1 MSTPP
6 ARTSG
11 WTQPNP
17 LGADQNLHTV
27 HRKFESGHRPVT
39 SLPLTTPDKPPASA
53 STAPPAVGAEEHRAD
68 PTAAPSDAA
77 SDVVAPAGAEAA
89 TVTPDAIEQANERR
103 IAKQWEDIVARLCRD
118 FAPAGG
124 ADRKRVL
131 AQIAQHRAQ
140 LDSATVRDY
149 LPVLVDRAVR
159 RIYAPDGPVQRGPE
173 SSAR

>member
-11 WTQPNP
+11 WTQPNT
-17 LGADQNLHTV
+17 LGADPNLHTV
-27 HRKFESGHRPVT
+27 HRKFASTHRPAT
-39 SLPLTTPDKPPASA
+39 SPALATPDKPPVSV
-53 STAPPAVGAEEHRAD
+53 STAPPAVGAEEPRTD
-68 PTAAPSDAA
+68 PPAEPSDAA
-77 SDVVAPAGAEAA
+77 SDVVAPAGAEAV
-89 TVTPDAIEQANERR
+89 TVTPDAIEEANQRR
-103 IAKQWEDIVARLCRD
+103 IAKQWEDVVARLCRD

-131 AQIAQHRAQ
+131 AQIAQQRAQ
-140 LDSATVRDY
+140 LDSAIVRDY

-159 RIYAPDGPVQRGPE
+159 RIYAPDDPAQRGPG